1 MYERVLCPT
10 DGSDN
15 AELAAKRALRMA
27 KQYDAELHVLY
38 VVEKSRED
46 PEQKGL
52 EEKIAE
58 ERKTARSV
66 IERIERDAADA
77 GIAVESTVTTGV
89 PRTTIETYA
98 EDHDIDVIVIGS
110 TGADG
115 VSEKLL
121 GTASKYVV
129 NEAPADVLV
138 VRRDSKIE

>member
-1 MYERVLCPT
+1 MYERILCPT

-15 AELAAKRALRMA
+15 ADLAAKRAIRLA

-38 VVEKSRED
+38 VVEKTRED
-46 PEQKGL
+46 PERKGL

-58 ERKTARSV
+58 ERQEGRSIV
-66 IERIERDAADA
+66 DRIERDAADA
-77 GIAVESTVTTGV
+77 GIGVESTVTTGV

-98 EDHDIDVIVIGS
+98 EDHDIGAIVIGS

-121 GTASKYVV
+121 GTVSKYVV
-129 NEAPADVLV
+129 NEAPADVLI
-138 VRRDSKIE
+138 VRRDSEIE